1 MNQYEL
7 TLVFRSNV
15 ESEQRN
21 EILERLKGYI
31 QAGNDTP
38 AEIAVKEWGKRQLAY
53 PIKKE
58 YEGYYV
64 FIECNMAPQAVSNLE
79 RNILY
84 TDQILRHLVVRRG
97 S

>member
-15 ESEQRN
+15 ETEQRN

-31 QAGNDTP
+31 QAGNDAP
-38 AEIAVKEWGKRQLAY
+38 AEITVKEWGKRQLAY

-58 YEGYYV
+58 HEGYYV
-64 FIECNMAPQAVSNLE
+64 FMECDMAPQAVNNLE